1 MSPTTFQLPSSH
13 SPSDLPCLSA
23 TSSALLECA
32 VFSHTF
38 ESVWN
43 SYLYTSSPGKPC
55 SSFRTLLPGHFMCK
69 AFPHLPVESI
79 QSFNHSF
86 IHSFKK
92 YLCSGPCAK
101 VERGGKKSTQFAL
114 YVMTLISLVVLTHL
128 RKSRS
133 YPNTPPLEA
142 KDGDLF
148 IFVPQ

>member
-13 SPSDLPCLSA
+13 SPSDLPCLPA

-86 IHSFKK
+86 IHSKNI
-92 YLCSGPCAK
+92 YVQGPVLRLS
-101 VERGGKKSTQFAL
+101 VEVKKSTQFAL

-128 RKSRS
+128 CKSHS